1 MAGLIPGRV
10 RSDMDGESNTRWR
23 SCNLR
28 SPAARTVC
36 GRVSL
41 GDEAAACITRMIGG
55 NALGENEMR
64 NVLSIIHA
72 AFEKPDRIPHV
83 AEGPVRNLILAAT
96 PGGCH
101 RAGEPEAADRR
112 DHGARSAQIGRHCNL
127 ERKLLCGH
135 RSDTVR
141 NKRMIQIESARAP
154 FTSPRIA
161 FQAVTALGRADAM
174 GLLPADEH
182 IETLDLPSFR
192 RVVRHIHRAG
202 IARNI
207 QLELGDDL
215 TNSVPGLERTLKHLN
230 LALEESPAPEF
241 EWNRLTEVLGRELLS
256 RLLGISP
263 SSVRRYKAA
272 ARTTP
277 DDVADRLH
285 FLSLIV
291 GDLSGAYNEIGI
303 RQWFERKR
311 AQLDGRT
318 PLDWL
323 KARWKPTQPGPRR
336 VQDLARALVA
346 SPAT

>member
-1 MAGLIPGRV
+1 
-10 RSDMDGESNTRWR
+10 
-23 SCNLR
+23 
-28 SPAARTVC
+28 
-36 GRVSL
+36 
-41 GDEAAACITRMIGG
+41 MI
-55 NALGENEMR
+55 R
-64 NVLSIIHA
+64 
-72 AFEKPDRIPHV
+72 
-83 AEGPVRNLILAAT
+83 
-96 PGGCH
+96 
-101 RAGEPEAADRR
+101 
-112 DHGARSAQIGRHCNL
+112 
-127 ERKLLCGH
+127 
-135 RSDTVR
+135 
-141 NKRMIQIESARAP
+141 IESAKAP

-182 IETLDLPSFR
+182 IETLDLPAFR
-192 RVVRHIHRAG
+192 KAVRHIHRAG

-207 QLELGDDL
+207 QLDMGEDDANLG
-215 TNSVPGLERTLKHLN
+215 SGLEQSLEHLN

-241 EWNRLTEVLGRELLS
+241 EWNRVTDVLGPELLS

-263 SSVRRYKAA
+263 SSLRRYKAA

-277 DDVADRLH
+277 DDVAERLH

-318 PLDWL
+318 PLEWL
-323 KARWKPTQPGPRR
+323 KARWKPAQPGPRR